1 MKKIVLFVI
10 FCSLFCFFGIEKSYA
25 QEVPIV
31 QKIERAYNNF
41 LQNEKVVKFTN
52 AVKSG
57 WVSFKKWFNN
67 LPGIRHYNN
76 SVYSSKNW
84 KAAMNDMGNEYKP
97 HLQKDSAGA
106 NLLREGK
113 KNWDNL

>member
-1 MKKIVLFVI
+1 MKKIVLFVL
-10 FCSLFCFFGIEKSYA
+10 FCSLFCFIGIDKSYA
-25 QEVPIV
+25 QELTFV

-41 LQNEKVVKFTN
+41 LQNEKVVKITTS
-52 AVKSG
+52 VKSG
-57 WVSFKKWFNN
+57 WASFKKWFNN

-97 HLQKDSAGA
+97 HLQKDSASA

>member
-1 MKKIVLFVI
+1 MKRFVLFI
-10 FCSLFCFFGIEKSYA
+10 MFFSLFFVCGVQKSFA
-25 QEVPIV
+25 QELTFV

-41 LQNEKVVKFTN
+41 LQNEKVVKITS
-52 AVKSG
+52 AIKSG
-57 WVSFKKWFNN
+57 WASFKKWFNN

-84 KAAMNDMGNEYKP
+84 KTAMNDMGNEYRP
-97 HLQKDSAGA
+97 HLQKDSASA
-106 NLLREGK
+106 NLLKEGK